1 MSRDKAQQSL
11 LPYVPWSTTAWEALW
26 APYDQATYR
35 LVLDQ
40 IGPEDIV
47 LEIGAGD
54 LRLARQM
61 ASIARKVYALE
72 YNRYLIDR
80 TMKSAGDPLP
90 ARLEVICADARSFPI
105 PRGITMGVL
114 LMRHCTYFQGYASK
128 LKAAGCNKLITNAR
142 WHFGV
147 EVVPLQ
153 IRRISYRELS
163 IGWYACWCGQVG
175 FVPGPAERLTI
186 RVLEEIHE
194 VIDCPDCF
202 REPLDVKQEPFG
214 V

>member
-1 MSRDKAQQSL
+1 MAQQSF
-11 LPYVPWSTTAWEALW
+11 PPSVPESAIAWEALW

-40 IGPEDIV
+40 IGPEDVV

-61 ASIARKVYALE
+61 TSIARKVYALE
-72 YNRYLIDR
+72 CNSFLLDR
-80 TMKSAGDPLP
+80 TLKSAGDPLP
-90 ARLEVICADARSFPI
+90 AGLEVICADARSFPF
-105 PRGITMGVL
+105 PRGVTTGVL
-114 LMRHCTYFQGYASK
+114 LMRHCTYFQGYAGK
-128 LKAAGCNKLITNAR
+128 LKAAGCKQLITNAR

-147 EVVPLQ
+147 EVILLKIKRTLYQDLP
-153 IRRISYRELS
+153 

-175 FVPGPAERLTI
+175 FVPGPADQLNAQ
-186 RVLEEIHE
+186 VLEEFHE
-194 VIDCPDCF
+194 VVDCPHCS
-202 REPLDVKQEPFG
+202 RKPLEIAQDMVG